1 MCAKKCTK
9 YSIPNTGWTKFL
21 NENPVYFNPYI
32 GTLKDWFFF
41 FPDLWVYT
49 GAKVVLSDAI
59 KGAAN
64 VRECLLS
71 ELGTK
76 EGEWVPMFGVIT
88 RYQILS
94 LETHSHQK
102 EYSVV

>member
-1 MCAKKCTK
+1 M
-9 YSIPNTGWTKFL
+9 F
-21 NENPVYFNPYI
+21 
-32 GTLKDWFFF
+32 
-41 FPDLWVYT
+41 
-49 GAKVVLSDAI
+49 SDAI

-76 EGEWVPMFGVIT
+76 EGEWVHIFGVII

-94 LETHSHQK
+94 LETHSHQQ